1 MSRLE
6 TPHLILGGARSGK
19 STYAEA
25 LVMSMPPPH
34 RYVATAQ
41 ILDEEMARRVRE
53 HQERRGPTWQTIECP
68 IHLAD
73 VLRELDSEPAPILVD
88 CLTLWYSNLLLSLED
103 PAIKAHVTSV
113 CDVLSSARSPLVLV
127 SNEVGCGIVPD
138 NALAR
143 SYRDLAGW
151 ANQRIAQACRAV
163 TYVIAGIPMLLK
175 PR

>member
-1 MSRLE
+1 MNQPD

-19 STYAEA
+19 STYAES
-25 LVMSMPPPH
+25 LVLAMTPPY

-41 ILDEEMARRVRE
+41 ILDAEMARRVEE
-53 HQERRGPTWQTIECP
+53 HQSRRGASWRSIECP
-68 IHLAD
+68 VHLSEI
-73 VLRELDSEPAPILVD
+73 LRKLDTEPAPILVE
-88 CLTLWYSNLLLSLED
+88 CLTLWYSNLLLSLRDQE
-103 PAIKAHVTSV
+103 AKAHVMSL
-113 CDVLSSARSPLVLV
+113 CEVLHSTRSPVFLV

-151 ANQRIAQACRAV
+151 ANQRIAEVCRSV
-163 TYVIAGIPMLLK
+163 TYVIAGIPIQLK